1 MARLPHVHG
10 ARDLIFEQIR
20 RGHAI
25 YPGNGKNVFAH
36 LHFEDAAR
44 VLIRAA
50 ERSWAGTLPVADQ
63 QPATWQEFF
72 IEVRRYYPRLRL
84 LLVPLMGVFQRFSD
98 RPFLYTADAV
108 RGANLSLPVQPGL
121 LWDDLDL
128 DPKYP
133 SIEEGIPAALDE
145 LVAFRWL
152 HPLADR

>member
-1 MARLPHVHG
+1 MHV
-10 ARDLIFEQIR
+10 
-20 RGHAI
+20 
-25 YPGNGKNVFAH
+25 
-36 LHFEDAAR
+36 EDAAR
-44 VLIRAA
+44 VVIRAA
-50 ERSWAGTLPVADQ
+50 ERSWTGTLPVADH
-63 QPATWQEFF
+63 QPATWQGFF
-72 IEVRRYYPRLRL
+72 AEVRRYYPRLRL
-84 LLVPLMGVFQRFSD
+84 LLVPRILAIFGTQLMGVFQRFSD

>member
-50 ERSWAGTLPVADQ
+50 
-63 QPATWQEFF
+63 
-72 IEVRRYYPRLRL
+72 RRYYPRLRL
-84 LLVPLMGVFQRFSD
+84 LLVPRILALCGTHLMGVFQRFSD

-121 LWDDLDL
+121 LWDDLDQ
-128 DPKYP
+128 DPK
-133 SIEEGIPAALDE
+133 
-145 LVAFRWL
+145 
-152 HPLADR
+152 